1 MMLKMQIN
9 KMKTKVIIFSVLLS
23 NTFTSIVLYLQF
35 GFEINFIAIYFLSLI
50 YYSVINF
57 VIIFIIIKK
66 YPYSSYSKK
75 VLSFFLN
82 KFIKVVSVVL
92 AIILVII
99 SFFYNIAN
107 DMFLYLSWLIMF
119 SITIML
125 LERKIYNAPLRNNS
139 DDNLDEK

>member
-107 DMFLYLSWLIMF
+107 DMFIYLSWLIMF

>member
-1 MMLKMQIN
+1 MQIN

-107 DMFLYLSWLIMF
+107 DMFIYLSWLIMF